1 MSPLQSRSSTAIIA
15 AIEAN
20 LSVLWRSYSRLP
32 GAELWDQPDLFWVAT
47 DIPFP
52 PFNGV
57 LRARL
62 RPQTIAPTITTTLQ
76 HFARRH
82 VPMLWLVGPSTQP
95 SDLGAHLMALGLTHL
110 ADDPGMAI
118 DLEALPTDLPV
129 PTGFTSEVIDDL
141 GALRTWCGFTDQA
154 VVAEALFAW
163 GQTLGFAPDR
173 EIVHFLGRLDGR
185 PVATATLVLGEEAAG
200 LYNVMTVPDAQRRGV
215 GALMSVRPLELARAR
230 GYRLGIL
237 QASKQGYT
245 LYRRL
250 GFQDYCRIAIYLWS
264 AEASSAEN
272 AIPDLHQGH

>member
-1 MSPLQSRSSTAIIA
+1 MSRRSSIAILA

-47 DIPFP
+47 NIPFP

-57 LRARL
+57 LRAHL

-95 SDLGAHLMALGLTHL
+95 SDLGTHLMALGLTHQ

-118 DLEALPTDLPV
+118 DLGALPTDLPV
-129 PTGFTSEVIDDL
+129 PTGFTSEVVDDL
-141 GALRTWCGFTDQA
+141 GTLRTWCGFTDQA
-154 VVAEALFAW
+154 LVAEALFAW

-173 EIVHFLGRLDGR
+173 EILHFLGRLDGR
-185 PVATATLVLGEEAAG
+185 PVATATLVLGGEAAG
-200 LYNVMTVPDAQRRGV
+200 LYNVMTLPDAQHRGI

-237 QASKQGYT
+237 QSSKQGYA

-264 AEASSAEN
+264 GESSSADAAE
-272 AIPDLHQGH
+272 PERSV

>member
-1 MSPLQSRSSTAIIA
+1 MSPLQSRSSTDILA

-20 LSVLWRSYSRLP
+20 LRVLWRSYSRLP

-62 RPQTIAPTITTTLQ
+62 KPETIAPTITTTLQ
-76 HFARRH
+76 HFARHH

-95 SDLGAHLMALGLTHL
+95 SDLGTHLMARGLTHQ

-118 DLEALPTDLPV
+118 DLEALPTDLPL
-129 PTGFTSEVIDDL
+129 PIGFTSEVVDDL
-141 GALRTWCGFTDQA
+141 GTLRTWCGFTDQA
-154 VVAEALFAW
+154 LVSEALFAW

-173 EIVHFLGRLDGR
+173 EILHFLGRLEGR
-185 PVATATLVLGEEAAG
+185 PVATATLVLGGEAAG
-200 LYNVMTVPDAQRRGV
+200 LYNVMTVPEAQHRGI

-237 QASKQGYT
+237 QSSPQGYA

-250 GFQDYCRIAIYLWS
+250 GFQDYCQMAIYLWS
-264 AEASSAEN
+264 GAASGADAAQREYSV
-272 AIPDLHQGH
+272 